1 MVLHNGKI
9 IGQEGGTIQ
18 SIWEQLTERQQQIV
32 QELFPYGTAADNLEQ
47 QQKRTSIIKFYKKD
61 IQKVIDAEKNIH
73 LMIEIFQLKKK

>member
-47 QQKRTSIIKFYKKD
+47 QQKELRLLNFIKR
-61 IQKVIDAEKNIH
+61 
-73 LMIEIFQLKKK
+73 IFKR

>member
-47 QQKRTSIIKFYKKD
+47 QQKRKK
-61 IQKVIDAEKNIH
+61 H
-73 LMIEIFQLKKK
+73 